1 MVLEHLHLLHFK
13 NHEGS
18 DLTFGAEVNCL
29 LGDNGSGKTNVL
41 DAVHYLCHTKSYFNP
56 IDGQNIAHG
65 EQQMLI
71 QGTFARHDQHEKVSC
86 AVERGVKKVFRRNEK
101 AYDRL
106 ADHVGRFP
114 AVMIAPADAV
124 RTRSS
129 TSPADL

>member
-1 MVLEHLHLLHFK
+1 MGLSFSRNFTSKDGQNSEIRIMVLEHLHLLHFK

-65 EQQMLI
+65 EQHMLI
-71 QGTFARHDQHEKVSC
+71 QGTLPGTTSRKRS
-86 AVERGVKKVFRRNEK
+86 AV
-101 AYDRL
+101 
-106 ADHVGRFP
+106 P
-114 AVMIAPADAV
+114 WSAV
-124 RTRSS
+124 
-129 TSPADL
+129 